1 MQECIA
7 ELHGSP
13 IAECPAAAHSDG
25 TSPEHTMQDRP
36 TVLVLGAHG
45 RFGGAAVQ
53 AFAAAGWRVLAQARR
68 APSSR
73 AASVEPLA
81 IPLADTD
88 ALVRAAAGA
97 RAVVYAVN
105 PIYTRWDTEMLPL
118 ARLGMDVAQRLG
130 ATFLL
135 PGNVYGHGESMPARL
150 DEQTPE
156 RPSTTKGRLRVQ
168 LEAEL
173 AERAAS
179 GLRSVVIR
187 AGDFYGHG
195 QGSWIDLLIAK
206 RLAAGRLTYPGPL
219 DVPHAW
225 AYLPDLA
232 RAFVSVSAR
241 DDLPPHVRLHFE
253 GHTLTGTQLLDT
265 IEAAARD
272 LGIAG
277 PLKRGRMAWW
287 PLRIAGVAVPML
299 RELVRMS
306 YLWRVP
312 HALDGSRLRA
322 LVGPLPATPPP
333 EAMRQALLELRHG
346 GRAVGMAPPLP
357 SPGR

>member
-1 MQECIA
+1 MQ
-7 ELHGSP
+7 H
-13 IAECPAAAHSDG
+13 
-25 TSPEHTMQDRP
+25 RP

-45 RFGGAAVQ
+45 RFGSAAVQ
-53 AFAAAGWRVLAQARR
+53 AYAAAGWRVLAQARR
-68 APSSR
+68 ALSPR
-73 AASVEPLA
+73 AEGPANVEPVAL
-81 IPLADTD
+81 PLADTD

-105 PIYTRWDTEMLPL
+105 PIYTRWDAEMLPL
-118 ARLGMDVAQRLG
+118 ARQGMDVAQRLG

-135 PGNVYGHGESMPARL
+135 PGNVYGYGESMPPRL
-150 DEQTPE
+150 DEHTPE
-156 RPSTTKGRLRVQ
+156 QPSTAKGRLRVQ

-179 GLRSVVIR
+179 GLRSIVIR

-232 RAFVSVSAR
+232 RAFVAVSAR
-241 DDLPPHVRLHFE
+241 DDLPPHLRLAFE
-253 GHTLTGTQLLDT
+253 GHTLTGAQLLDT
-265 IEAAARD
+265 LEAAARD

-277 PLKRGRMAWW
+277 PLTRGRMAWW

-299 RELVRMS
+299 RELARMS

-312 HALDGSRLRA
+312 HALDGTRLQA
-322 LVGPLPATPPP
+322 LAGPLRVTPPR
-333 EAMRQALLELRHG
+333 EALRQALIDLGHG
-346 GRAVGMAPPLP
+346 AHRAAAAGPAPAA
-357 SPGR
+357 R